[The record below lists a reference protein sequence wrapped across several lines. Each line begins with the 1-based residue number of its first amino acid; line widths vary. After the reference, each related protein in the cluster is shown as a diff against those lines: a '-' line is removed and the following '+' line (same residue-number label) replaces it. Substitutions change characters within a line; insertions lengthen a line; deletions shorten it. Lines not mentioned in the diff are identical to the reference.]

1 MSLLAAAAPAL
12 DAQAEAEARVADAG
26 AAAHARVA
34 RLEWTS
40 ADEAIVAWEKIG
52 DAREAF
58 GAKLVPRDIEH
69 RALLL
74 KVEAL
79 ERGRYV
85 SAGEDQAMRRRAREA
100 QYQRASEEEEKERQ
114 PETLFLEAVPGGP
127 NDGDSTAPP
136 APATPRGAG
145 AETAEAEV

>member
-1 MSLLAAAAPAL
+1 M
-12 DAQAEAEARVADAG
+12 
-26 AAAHARVA
+26 
-34 RLEWTS
+34 
-40 ADEAIVAWEKIG
+40 
-52 DAREAF
+52 
-58 GAKLVPRDIEH
+58 
-69 RALLL
+69 
-74 KVEAL
+74 EAL

-100 QYQRASEEEEKERQ
+100 QYPRAGEEEEKERQ

>member
-1 MSLLAAAAPAL
+1 MREL
-12 DAQAEAEARVADAG
+12 
-26 AAAHARVA
+26 
-34 RLEWTS
+34 S

-100 QYQRASEEEEKERQ
+100 QYHPRASEEEEKEKP
-114 PETLFLEAVPGGP
+114 PETLFLEAVPPP